1 MQACKP
7 TGIPERDLNPCSCKK
22 RRVKPTYISMNHR
35 LNGDTGVRLHRKLSD
50 WRLAWLA
57 PLWLASTCYA
67 MGLQLEP
74 AQVECGMAAAVAS
87 TPPEAALQRLPQ
99 SQAVRGQR
107 DIAWAWLGSPTQ
119 RYPHGAL
126 GSTTHAASLHVLAR
140 TPEGGLQQVIYT
152 LPVRRVFED
161 RVPRLADLDGDGR
174 DEIIL
179 VEADAFQGAA
189 TVVFGLSPGATGPA
203 VGGPQAARHL
213 AELARS
219 PHAGSAFRWLNPV
232 GVADF
237 DGDGHLDIASVITP
251 HVGGVLTLYHYRP
264 PRLEPYARAM
274 DVSNH
279 RMGMLEQR
287 LAVIVE
293 QAGQRPTIVLPDMQL
308 GALHALRWV
317 APGQWQELAD
327 SRPLPA
333 RVERLTPL
341 AGGGCLLLANG
352 SWWRVS
358 LML

>member
-1 MQACKP
+1 M
-7 TGIPERDLNPCSCKK
+7 R
-22 RRVKPTYISMNHR
+22 
-35 LNGDTGVRLHRKLSD
+35 
-50 WRLAWLA
+50 RLAWLA
-57 PLWLASTCYA
+57 TFGLANACSA
-67 MGLQLEP
+67 MGLQVEP
-74 AQVECGMAAAVAS
+74 ALAECSAPALTAPAPPAAAF
-87 TPPEAALQRLPQ
+87 QRLPQ
-99 SQAVRGQR
+99 SQAVSGQH

-126 GSTTHAASLHVLAR
+126 GSSVHAASLHVLVR
-140 TPEGGLQQVIYT
+140 TPEAGLQELVYT
-152 LPVRRVFED
+152 LPLRRVFED

-179 VEADAFQGAA
+179 VEADTFDGAA
-189 TVVFGLSPGATGPA
+189 MVVFGLRADGAQKT
-203 VGGPQAARHL
+203 RHI
-213 AELARS
+213 AELARA
-219 PHAGSAFRWLNPV
+219 PNAGSAFRWLNPV

-264 PRLEPYARAM
+264 PRLVPYARAM

-293 QAGQRPTIVLPDMQL
+293 QVGHRPTVMLPNMQL
-308 GALHALRWV
+308 DALHALRWI
-317 APGQWQELAD
+317 APGKWQELAD
-327 SRPLPA
+327 PRPLPA

-341 AGGGCLLLANG
+341 PGGGCLLLANR

-358 LML
+358 LMP

>member
-1 MQACKP
+1 MTQA
-7 TGIPERDLNPCSCKK
+7 
-22 RRVKPTYISMNHR
+22 
-35 LNGDTGVRLHRKLSD
+35 LHTPWHPPSNWQAPIR
-50 WRLAWLA
+50 RLACVATLSLA
-57 PLWLASTCYA
+57 HSCFA
-67 MGLQLEP
+67 MGLQVEP
-74 AQVECGMAAAVAS
+74 ALAECSAPVFA
-87 TPPEAALQRLPQ
+87 TPAPPDTARQRLPQ
-99 SQAVRGQR
+99 SQAVSGQR
-107 DIAWAWLGSPTQ
+107 DIAWAWLGSPTL

-126 GSTTHAASLHVLAR
+126 GSGTHAASLHVLAR
-140 TPEGGLQQVIYT
+140 TPKAGLQELVYT

-161 RVPRLADLDGDGR
+161 RVPRLVDLDGDGR

-179 VEADAFQGAA
+179 VEADTFTGAA
-189 TVVFGLSPGATGPA
+189 VVVLGLRAGAT
-203 VGGPQAARHL
+203 QNTRQL

-219 PHAGSAFRWLNPV
+219 PSAGSAFRWLNPV

-251 HVGGVLTLYHYRP
+251 HIGGVLTLYHYRP
-264 PRLEPYARAM
+264 PRLEPYARTM

-293 QAGQRPTIVLPDMQL
+293 QAGHRPTIVLPDMQL
-308 GALHALRWV
+308 GSLHALRWV
-317 APGQWQELAD
+317 APGQWLELAD
-327 SRPLPA
+327 PRPLPA

-358 LML
+358 LMD

>member
-1 MQACKP
+1 MTSFFCAY
-7 TGIPERDLNPCSCKK
+7 K
-22 RRVKPTYISMNHR
+22 R
-35 LNGDTGVRLHRKLSD
+35 VRPDQTKNI
-50 WRLAWLA
+50 WRLCWLA
-57 PLWLASTCYA
+57 PLWIAGTCSA
-67 MGLQLEP
+67 MGLQVEP
-74 AQVECGMAAAVAS
+74 AQAECGVPAPAVSA
-87 TPPEAALQRLPQ
+87 PPEAARHRLQQ
-99 SQAVRGQR
+99 SQAVSGQR

-126 GSTTHAASLHVLAR
+126 GSSAHAASLHVLAR
-140 TPEGGLQQVIYT
+140 TPEGGLQQVIYR

-179 VEADAFQGAA
+179 VEADAFDGAA
-189 TVVFGLSPGATGPA
+189 MVVFGLRASATGPA
-203 VGGPQAARHL
+203 AGGPQAARHL

-219 PHAGSAFRWLNPV
+219 PHAGSTFRWLNPV

-237 DGDGHLDIASVITP
+237 DGDGRLDLASVITP

-264 PRLEPYARAM
+264 PQLEPYARAM

-317 APGQWQELAD
+317 APGKWQELAD
-327 SRPLPA
+327 PRSLPA

-341 AGGGCLLLANG
+341 AGGGCLLLANA

-358 LML
+358 LMP